1 MKETLQSNFLNFNK
15 PDAEP
20 PSAFPHAGLPRDD
33 QLKFAKVAQSSQKEY
48 LGINSVSRRAN
59 ESKKMSNFIDK
70 CLLPIVT
77 QPIQSQAN
85 KVGTDTAIVRSRNRL
100 TVADTSEAIA
110 NQYRSAQN

>member
-1 MKETLQSNFLNFNK
+1 
-15 PDAEP
+15 
-20 PSAFPHAGLPRDD
+20 
-33 QLKFAKVAQSSQKEY
+33 
-48 LGINSVSRRAN
+48 
-59 ESKKMSNFIDK
+59 MSNFIDK

-85 KVGTDTAIVRSRNRL
+85 NVGTDTAIVRSRNRL